1 MRRTKLIVDFELVAK
16 VIGIVTT
23 LKDYKLAW
31 SINQH
36 LKINLVMQPSLA
48 FEFIK
53 GKNLSVVNFN
63 FKSEARQIRL
73 IKNRGIIENS
83 GYLIPELLNFDF
95 FLMINEENN
104 RIIEAEVEYLSTI
117 EEIVYCKLIDLPKLK
132 SKDNF
137 IF

>member
-16 VIGIVTT
+16 VIGIVTS

>member
-117 EEIVYCKLIDLPKLK
+117 EQIVYCKLIDLPKLK

>member
-16 VIGIVTT
+16 VIGIVTS

-104 RIIEAEVEYLSTI
+104 RTIEGEVEYLSTI